1 MAHLLLPETKYLCDW
16 TVMMKKVNATET
28 SNPMSSPSKIADMN
42 VTIQMSLW
50 KRGRREKE
58 DRDNKQ
64 NWEKSQVLFLNSPLP
79 FLSQHLGFREQIP
92 QPYELMPSQ
101 MIGSQGY
108 LAILLCILGHFSL

>member
-16 TVMMKKVNATET
+16 TVMMKKVKATET

-64 NWEKSQVLFLNSPLP
+64 NWENHKSSISTHLYPFSPNT
-79 FLSQHLGFREQIP
+79 
-92 QPYELMPSQ
+92 
-101 MIGSQGY
+101 
-108 LAILLCILGHFSL
+108 